1 MAFLNDGSFFEQFQR
16 LQQTSEIPSAAEERT
31 QIEEAI
37 PPTIEK
43 GQAFAAAASFSTE
56 QPGYFFGTGES
67 GTGYYLD
74 SRTAAKVQQLRKGG
88 SGMLKAKPIVPGLK
102 VLGGISKKSKASG
115 EASPAYLTE
124 MERYRKQACTTDA
137 GSGRPLVK

>member
-56 QPGYFFGTGES
+56 QPGYFFGTGRDF
-67 GTGYYLD
+67 G
-74 SRTAAKVQQLRKGG
+74 RQLLFNLLARAFTYG
-88 SGMLKAKPIVPGLK
+88 
-102 VLGGISKKSKASG
+102 
-115 EASPAYLTE
+115 
-124 MERYRKQACTTDA
+124 
-137 GSGRPLVK
+137 